1 MSRLHTTTA
10 IAAAVTALQVLAV
23 PAHAACLTGGDSDT
37 PTLTCTAAD
46 SGNIDDDRDNLAI
59 LVESDAALVRDN
71 GRPVQLGGSDQ
82 VIDNRGL
89 IESGNGDAI
98 RASGESL
105 TITNAGTIRGGDRGI
120 RLQGDANGFTLN
132 NLAGGQIFARN
143 QAVRLDNDDVLENAT
158 INNRGLIQSTNGR
171 AIQSRGPGGTVVNH
185 GTLRGGEEVI
195 EAREGF
201 TLKNHGLIALN
212 GLNWD
217 AATRRW
223 TNDGATSD
231 EDGVQFASGRVDNYG
246 TILGTDDG
254 IDIDEGVIHNH
265 RAGVIIS
272 TGSAA
277 DPLVGGSGIDIDE
290 VFEPSAGATRVSG
303 PVTIINEGYIEGVQ
317 AIGVAEGHISDV
329 TIRNSGILRGR
340 SGTAILLG
348 DGDNTLEIDGGQIL
362 GEVNLGGGTNTLR
375 VIRAGAGVVS
385 FVAAPDNIDLT
396 GAANTLFSGTLLIAA
411 EPEVFSTAD
420 RLFSDAALAMSRG
433 ALAQSDGAGWWIDGQ
448 VLAQDDDQTQ
458 ADRSGAFTLGR
469 DFGAFGVF
477 VTANTA
483 QAELAGGDH
492 EVAMTGATIGLRAS
506 HDLGTQTSISGAV
519 FAGQSRMTL
528 TSPDVASGSG
538 DSEGMH
544 YGLTA
549 RAAHVVPAQI
559 TGGRFGY
566 DLIGQAGFVTGKFDS
581 FDTTGLAGA
590 GFDERDTSTAFAGVE
605 AGLRVGMAD
614 AITLRPF
621 VGAHVVRDANN
632 DVTMS
637 LNSDA
642 TRFGVPDTD
651 NAMISLGVDIGG
663 TRGVGRWNVRAE
675 TRYGNDDRLRGL
687 ASLSM
692 RF

>member
-10 IAAAVTALQVLAV
+10 IAAAVTALQVLAA
-23 PAHAACLTGGDSDT
+23 PAHAECLTGGDTST
-37 PTLTCTAAD
+37 PTLTCTATD

-59 LVESDAALVRDN
+59 LVESDAVLMDDN
-71 GRPVQLGGSDQ
+71 RPIQLGGSDQ
-82 VIDNRGL
+82 SIINNGL
-89 IESGNGDAI
+89 IESSDSDAI
-98 RASGESL
+98 RASGENL

-120 RLQGDANGFTLN
+120 RLQDDANGFTLN
-132 NLAGGQIFARN
+132 NLAGGQILALN

-158 INNRGLIQSTNGR
+158 ITNRGLIQSTNGR

-201 TLKNHGLIALN
+201 TLENHGLIALN

-290 VFEPSAGATRVSG
+290 VFEPSVGAGRVSG

-317 AIGVAEGHISDV
+317 AIGVADGHISDV

-362 GEVNLGGGTNTLR
+362 GQVNLGGGSNTLR

-396 GAANTLFSGTLLIAA
+396 DAANALFSGTLLVAA
-411 EPEVFSTAD
+411 EPRVFSAAD

-433 ALAQSDGAGWWIDGQ
+433 ALAQSDGAGWWIDGR

-458 ADRSGAFTLGR
+458 TDRSGAFTWGR

-477 VTANTA
+477 VAASTA
-483 QAELAGGDH
+483 QAELGGGDH
-492 EVAMTGATIGLRAS
+492 EVAMTGATIGLRAR

-538 DSEGMH
+538 DSDGMH

-549 RAAHVVPAQI
+549 RAAHVAPAQI

-566 DLIGQAGFVTGKFDS
+566 DLIGQAGFVAGKFDS
-581 FDTTGLAGA
+581 YDTSGLGGA

-605 AGLRVGMAD
+605 AGLLVGMAN

-621 VGAHVVRDANN
+621 VGAHVVRDANT
-632 DVTMS
+632 DGVMS
-637 LNSDA
+637 LNGDA
-642 TRFGVPDTD
+642 TRFDVPDTD
-651 NAMISLGVDIGG
+651 HAMISLGVDVGG
-663 TRGVGRWNVRAE
+663 TRGVSRWNVRAE
-675 TRYGNDDRLRGL
+675 ARYGNDDRLQGL